1 MRPVKNP
8 PRTPTRTPPN
18 ATTKKLKTPFGEKYS
33 YGYDSQDL
41 KKAQS
46 YLSYVVW
53 CNILNSDGI
62 ELIEH
67 VVQHDRHSVIE

>member
-1 MRPVKNP
+1 MV
-8 PRTPTRTPPN
+8 TSH
-18 ATTKKLKTPFGEKYS
+18 KT
-33 YGYDSQDL
+33 L